1 MDQKQYHSR
10 REYQGQR
17 KNPFTTASPAGAS
30 RSLEEIAAD
39 ADKHD
44 PLARLR
50 ALNEQKS
57 RDERF
62 RTLKRPEPKPVQL
75 KTWDD
80 TAYEFGLSGSDYFQ
94 SMRYAKDLNRGL
106 KILEIIKK
114 GVTIFGS
121 RFGSEGDQQYDQARL
136 LGRLLAK
143 SGHTVISGG
152 GPGIMEA
159 VNRGAY
165 EIGGHSVGLKIT
177 LPGMDEPPN
186 PYVTEEVTFEYFF
199 ARKAML
205 INAARAFVFFPG
217 GYGTL
222 DEFTEV
228 LVLQQ
233 EHKMLPAP
241 IYLVG
246 VDYFR
251 PLHEYFR
258 DYTDAR
264 GFLTPGDLEL
274 YTITD
279 DVNVVAAGIAEHT
292 SKQVL

>member
-1 MDQKQYHSR
+1 MERRQQQSR
-10 REYQGQR
+10 RGYQK
-17 KNPFTTASPAGAS
+17 KNPFLQATPTGPS
-30 RSLEEIAAD
+30 RSLDEIAAD
-39 ADKHD
+39 ADQPD
-44 PLARLR
+44 PIAKLR
-50 ALNEQKS
+50 AMNEQRS
-57 RDERF
+57 REERF
-62 RTLKRPEPKPVQL
+62 HTTRRASNDTVRTEN
-75 KTWDD
+75 WND

-106 KILEIIKK
+106 KILEGIQK
-114 GVTIFGS
+114 GVTVFGS
-121 RFGSEGDQQYDQARL
+121 RFGVEGDRQYDQARL
-136 LGRLLAK
+136 LGRLLA
-143 SGHTVISGG
+143 STGHTVISGG

-159 VNRGAY
+159 SNRGAY
-165 EIGGHSVGLKIT
+165 ESGGQSVGLKIT

-186 PYVTEEVTFEYFF
+186 PYVNQEVTFEYFF

-233 EHKMLPAP
+233 ERKMLPAP

-246 VDYFR
+246 SDYYT

-258 DYTDAR
+258 DYTDAQ

-274 YTITD
+274 YKITD
-279 DVNVVAAGIAEHT
+279 DVNEVANGIAEHT
-292 SKQVL
+292 SKQVI

>member
-1 MDQKQYHSR
+1 MDGKQYHSR

-17 KNPFTTASPAGAS
+17 KNPFVAAPAGAS
-30 RSLEEIAAD
+30 RSLDEIAD
-39 ADKHD
+39 EADKHD
-44 PLARLR
+44 PIARLR
-50 ALNEQKS
+50 AMNEQKS

-62 RTLKRPEPKPVQL
+62 RTIKRPDPKPMAM
-75 KTWDD
+75 KSWDD

-106 KILEIIKK
+106 KILERIKK

-121 RFGSEGDQQYDQARL
+121 RFGHEGDPPYDQARL
-136 LGRLLAK
+136 LGSLLAK
-143 SGHTVISGG
+143 SGHTIISGG

-165 EIGGHSVGLKIT
+165 ETGGTSVGLKIT

-186 PYVTEEVTFEYFF
+186 EYVTEEVTFEYFF

-205 INAARAFVFFPG
+205 INAARAFVFFAG
-217 GYGTL
+217 GFGTL

-246 VDYFR
+246 VDYFT
-251 PLHEYFR
+251 PLHAYFR
-258 DYTDAR
+258 DYVDAR
-264 GFLTPGDLEL
+264 GYLTPGDLEL

-279 DVNVVAAGIAEHT
+279 DVAVVANGIAAHT
-292 SKQVL
+292 AQQIL

>member
-1 MDQKQYHSR
+1 MDQNKQYHSR

-17 KNPFTTASPAGAS
+17 KNPFVAPPTGAS
-30 RSLEEIAAD
+30 RSLEEIAAEV
-39 ADKHD
+39 DKKD
-44 PLARLR
+44 PIARLR
-50 ALNEQKS
+50 AMNEHNS
-57 RDERF
+57 RAERF
-62 RTLKRPEPKPVQL
+62 QTAKRPEPKPMQM
-75 KTWDD
+75 KTWND
-80 TAYEFGLSGSDYFQ
+80 TAFEFGLSGSDYFQ

-106 KILEIIKK
+106 KILENIKK

-121 RFGSEGDQQYDQARL
+121 RFGQEGDQQYDKARL
-136 LGRLLAK
+136 LGQLLAR

-165 EIGGHSVGLKIT
+165 ESGGHSVGLKIT

-217 GYGTL
+217 GFGTL

-246 VDYFR
+246 VEYFT
-251 PLHEYFR
+251 PVHNYFR
-258 DYTDAR
+258 DYVDAR
-264 GFLTPGDLEL
+264 GYLTPGDLEL
-274 YTITD
+274 YHITD
-279 DVNVVAAGIAEHT
+279 DVVEVVKGIAAHT
-292 SKQVL
+292 STQIL